1 MLALNVLLELPPQ
14 EGLCA
19 AADWALNALLRVG
32 LPCLSRYIFNDYLL
46 KKRARLYD
54 KRTSPNA
61 AKPSGCCIRGAA
73 KRLLHIVVF
82 TNFLV
87 KPRKNPKVIVGF
99 DWGSFFFFFF
109 GPFFPSLRRRLAAN
123 PPPPPSGFAAKG
135 VHLRRPYLGVLP

>member
-1 MLALNVLLELPPQ
+1 MLALNVLLELLPQ

-73 KRLLHIVVF
+73 KIRRGIC
-82 TNFLV
+82 TS
-87 KPRKNPKVIVGF
+87 
-99 DWGSFFFFFF
+99 SFS
-109 GPFFPSLRRRLAAN
+109 PTSLSNLGRI
-123 PPPPPSGFAAKG
+123 
-135 VHLRRPYLGVLP
+135 LR